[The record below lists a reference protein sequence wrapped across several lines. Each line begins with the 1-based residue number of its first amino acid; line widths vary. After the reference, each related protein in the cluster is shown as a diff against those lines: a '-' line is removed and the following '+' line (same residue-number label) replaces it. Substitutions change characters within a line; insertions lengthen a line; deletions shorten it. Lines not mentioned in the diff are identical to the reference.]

1 MIRRL
6 LSLIYGGV
14 AYWVVFLLTCTWLFD
29 LTPYGVILGAQTGT
43 MGFYRAA
50 AAALIPV
57 AAMILLLS
65 RLPLIKRGWANA
77 GCMALAAV
85 TLLLSLV
92 FFGSGVDGAQDVMA
106 STSFLFL

>member
-14 AYWVVFLLTCTWLFD
+14 AYWVVFLATCTWLFD
-29 LTPYGVILGAQTGT
+29 LTPYAVIVGAQAGT
-43 MGFYRAA
+43 SGFYRAA

-57 AAMILLLS
+57 AAMVLLLS

-77 GCMALAAV
+77 GCMVLAAV

-92 FFGSGVDGAQDVMA
+92 FFGSGVTGAEDIIVSA
-106 STSFLFL
+106 SFLFL